1 MENLLN
7 LPQAT
12 IVNKTVPKNA
22 FYKHA
27 SEGHRAYFQRL
38 LTDEFDTITWLYKLT
53 AATLNVA
60 DGEQVHE
67 IDVFVCQMKRNGY
80 SLNPFCGLDD
90 ILPRH
95 TLFVILYG
103 ERCDIVMHHKQRR
116 TDGKWIRG
124 VTEMQQ
130 DVQLSQVHLKL
141 EGLNMDNI
149 YDGLLGQISGLQTR
163 DAEAYEQAAADRK
176 ALETLQKKVASLE
189 KAIRKEKYIAKK
201 MELRNQQ
208 REAQAQI
215 DNLINKINKY
225 ERD

>member
-1 MENLLN
+1 MDNLLN
-7 LPQAT
+7 FPLAT

-53 AATLNVA
+53 ATTLNVA

-103 ERCDIVMHHKQRR
+103 ESCDIIMHHKQRR
-116 TDGKWIRG
+116 ADGKWIRG
-124 VTEMQQ
+124 VTEMQRGIRL
-130 DVQLSQVHLKL
+130 DDFRLKL
-141 EGLNMDNI
+141 EGQNVDAI
-149 YDGLLGQISGLQTR
+149 YNGLLSQLSGMQITSQEEYTEKTELRQ
-163 DAEAYEQAAADRK
+163 K
-176 ALETLQKKVASLE
+176 ALNLEKQIDALQKKIRAEKQFNRQVAMNGEARKLKKELE
-189 KAIRKEKYIAKK
+189 EIKK
-201 MELRNQQ
+201 N
-208 REAQAQI
+208 I
-215 DNLINKINKY
+215 
-225 ERD
+225 

>member
-53 AATLNVA
+53 ATTLNVA

-103 ERCDIVMHHKQRR
+103 ESCDIIMHHKQRR
-116 TDGKWIRG
+116 ADGKWIRG
-124 VTEMQQ
+124 VTEMQRGIRL
-130 DVQLSQVHLKL
+130 DDFRLKL
-141 EGLNMDNI
+141 EGQNVDAI
-149 YDGLLGQISGLQTR
+149 YNGLLSQLSGMQITSQEEYTEKTELRQ
-163 DAEAYEQAAADRK
+163 K
-176 ALETLQKKVASLE
+176 ALNLEKQIDALQKKIRAEKQFNRQVAMNGEARKLKKELE
-189 KAIRKEKYIAKK
+189 EIKK
-201 MELRNQQ
+201 N
-208 REAQAQI
+208 I
-215 DNLINKINKY
+215 
-225 ERD
+225 

>member
-7 LPQAT
+7 FPLAT

-53 AATLNVA
+53 ATTLNVA

-103 ERCDIVMHHKQRR
+103 ESCDIIMHHKQRR
-116 TDGKWIRG
+116 ADGKWIRG
-124 VTEMQQ
+124 VTEMQRGIRL
-130 DVQLSQVHLKL
+130 DDFRLKL
-141 EGLNMDNI
+141 EGQNVDAI
-149 YDGLLGQISGLQTR
+149 YNGLLSQLSGMQITSQEEYTEKTELRQ
-163 DAEAYEQAAADRK
+163 K
-176 ALETLQKKVASLE
+176 ALNLEKQIDALQKKIRAEKQFNRQVAMNGEARKLKKELE
-189 KAIRKEKYIAKK
+189 EIKK
-201 MELRNQQ
+201 N
-208 REAQAQI
+208 I
-215 DNLINKINKY
+215 
-225 ERD
+225 